1 MSKEYY
7 EKRSI
12 FKKFHE
18 RSKSVVQK
26 MTESL
31 GDKQKQRNFS
41 SLQKDVNPKVRKSLN
56 LSSFKRNF
64 YLKRKKGKRTSVF
77 KHKRFNKNL
86 GSNIKKI
93 ISKRK

>member
-31 GDKQKQRNFS
+31 GDKQK
-41 SLQKDVNPKVRKSLN
+41 
-56 LSSFKRNF
+56 
-64 YLKRKKGKRTSVF
+64 
-77 KHKRFNKNL
+77 
-86 GSNIKKI
+86 
-93 ISKRK
+93 